1 MLSIENLKAKIDEKE
16 ILKGLNLDIK
26 PGEVHAIMG
35 PNGSGK
41 STLSNILSGKKG
53 YEINGKVTF
62 DGENLLELETEER
75 AHKGIFL
82 AFQYPMEIPGV
93 NTNTFLKTSI
103 NAIKKARG
111 EKELDAIEFLK
122 LIKEKSAELKFD
134 EKIAPNT
141 YNKMEFDLIDKLV
154 LDLIDINYEGAFC
167 LCGYGEPMLHKDY
180 LKIVNKLAAVGPV
193 EIITNGDAVNKSSL
207 LKIYQSNA
215 SRLLISLYDGPEQLE
230 KFPKM
235 IEETGV
241 PKEFV
246 ILRDRWYSDK
256 IDFGVKLTNRTGT
269 IEIGNQPEVNIKQ
282 ECYYTAYQ
290 VLIDWNGDVF
300 LCPQDWQ
307 RRNAM
312 GNIMQKKFFD
322 IWNGKILSKY
332 RNKLLN
338 GDRSLSPCN
347 SCNADGTVYG
357 TNHYLAWKKLI

>member
-1 MLSIENLKAKIDEKE
+1 MKNLIGHNSPLNPQETIQKNIIRKKPILDREPQFFNGVPIPSWIELSLIDAC
-16 ILKGLNLDIK
+16 NRSCNFC
-26 PGEVHAIMG
+26 P
-35 PNGSGK
+35 
-41 STLSNILSGKKG
+41 
-53 YEINGKVTF
+53 
-62 DGENLLELETEER
+62 
-75 AHKGIFL
+75 
-82 AFQYPMEIPGV
+82 
-93 NTNTFLKTSI
+93 
-103 NAIKKARG
+103 
-111 EKELDAIEFLK
+111 
-122 LIKEKSAELKFD
+122 KFD

-230 KFPKM
+230 KFQKM

-347 SCNADGTVYG
+347 SCNANGTVYG